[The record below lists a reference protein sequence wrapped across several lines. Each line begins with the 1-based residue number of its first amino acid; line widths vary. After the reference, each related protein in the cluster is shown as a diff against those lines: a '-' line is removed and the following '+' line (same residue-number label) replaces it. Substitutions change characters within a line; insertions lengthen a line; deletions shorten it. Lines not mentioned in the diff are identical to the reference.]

1 MGQTHHLPI
10 YHPQGITMS
19 SYDSTRLGYPPHPQY
34 PQQQPPYPTTPGAA
48 PPPQQPTNYFP
59 PIPEQQPIY
68 SSSPTSSYGN
78 GTMTSMPQPHMPSH
92 RRTSSSSSYNSQ
104 RPTHIQPGSPA
115 IPIRQP
121 DPQSY
126 QYQYQHPG
134 PPAPTSYP
142 PPVTYAP
149 QAPPIYARS
158 SSQQS
163 HYSHHS
169 SHAHN
174 AHAYAD
180 GEDKYEDE
188 HRRHHDQHY
197 GELDP
202 ETEREYKR
210 RYAKER
216 EVERRPTLGG
226 SLLST
231 IGKIGGL
238 LGGDRR

>member
-1 MGQTHHLPI
+1 MKQSPYQPVYHLLKT
-10 YHPQGITMS
+10 TMS
-19 SYDSTRLGYPPHPQY
+19 SYDSARSGYQPHAQY
-34 PQQQPPYPTTPGAA
+34 SQQQPPYPTTPGA
-48 PPPQQPTNYFP
+48 PQPQQPTNYFP

-68 SSSPTSSYGN
+68 SSSPTSPYNSGA
-78 GTMTSMPQPHMPSH
+78 MTMPQPHMPTH

-104 RPTHIQPGSPA
+104 RPTHLQHTPSQA

-121 DPQSY
+121 DPHSY
-126 QYQYQHPG
+126 QYQQPTHL
-134 PPAPTSYP
+134 APTSYP
-142 PPVTYAP
+142 PPVAYAP
-149 QAPPIYARS
+149 QAAPIYARS

-169 SHAHN
+169 THAHN

-188 HRRHHDQHY
+188 HHRHHDQHY

-210 RYAKER
+210 RYAREK

-226 SLLST
+226 SVLSM
-231 IGKIGGL
+231 IGKVGGL
-238 LGGDRR
+238 LGSDRR